1 LAFSSLGAASAAAMF
16 TFQTA
21 MVFVAG
27 GICCVNATSL
37 IHRQNKLNGAPGM
50 YLREQIR
57 SAGSGCYE
65 SDDIVRIASS
75 QVCAI
80 QSTS

>member
-1 LAFSSLGAASAAAMF
+1 LAFSLGAASVAAMF

-37 IHRQNKLNGAPGM
+37 IHRQNKLNGTPG
-50 YLREQIR
+50 LRNSINQLKDQAKELMAAVDFLQNTI
-57 SAGSGCYE
+57 E
-65 SDDIVRIASS
+65 TLHNEVDE
-75 QVCAI
+75 
-80 QSTS
+80 